1 MVAAACHPSVWSCV
15 TEAAVLPTLLRAG
28 WSGGMGGIEHVSEG
42 IIADLV
48 ARLPRKRKPQ
58 RAKLALLVATMLEA
72 RSANLMDLAA
82 ALPRGTE
89 RLDMRY
95 QWIERLLA
103 NPRLEVDAV
112 MAPYARELLG
122 RAAAS
127 GQRLPP
133 IPLQTRATA
142 HHQVLM
148 LGLRVGGR
156 ALPLAWR
163 VRETR
168 GSIGFAEQE
177 GLVRLVAAWL
187 PAGAGAVLMGDR
199 FYGSPDLILLCRSL
213 GWDYRLRL
221 KGDLLVTVEG
231 GETTTGEC
239 ATRGERL
246 LPEVGLTAREVPT
259 NIAIVHEPDHPEPWI
274 IAMSERPSAY
284 RAFDYGLRWG
294 IEAMFSDFEPEGFGL
309 EESQI
314 RHADRLARLLL
325 VMALA
330 LHWAVSAGMWD
341 AAVHPAP
348 RRKKPVEARPRKLA
362 RRLTSLFKRGLRRI
376 RRLFQFLAPIP
387 PLWGVWR
394 N

>member
-1 MVAAACHPSVWSCV
+1 
-15 TEAAVLPTLLRAG
+15 
-28 WSGGMGGIEHVSEG
+28 MGGIEHVSEG

-48 ARLPRKRKPQ
+48 ARLPRQRKTQ
-58 RAKLALLVATMLEA
+58 RAKLGLLVATMLEA

-127 GQRLPP
+127 GQRLVLILHPTRAAARGQRLVLILDQP
-133 IPLQTRATA
+133 RATA
-142 HHQVLM
+142 PHQVLM

-199 FYGSPDLILLCRSL
+199 FYGSPDPILLCPPP
-213 GWDYRLRL
+213 GWGYRPPL
-221 KGDLLVTVEG
+221 KGDPLVTGQG
-231 GETTTGEC
+231 GGTTTGGC
-239 ATRGERL
+239 APPGGP
-246 LPEVGLTAREVPT
+246 LP
-259 NIAIVHEPDHPEPWI
+259 
-274 IAMSERPSAY
+274 
-284 RAFDYGLRWG
+284 
-294 IEAMFSDFEPEGFGL
+294 
-309 EESQI
+309 
-314 RHADRLARLLL
+314 
-325 VMALA
+325 
-330 LHWAVSAGMWD
+330 
-341 AAVHPAP
+341 
-348 RRKKPVEARPRKLA
+348 
-362 RRLTSLFKRGLRRI
+362 
-376 RRLFQFLAPIP
+376 P
-387 PLWGVWR
+387 P
-394 N
+394 